1 MGDLAL
7 FFPIVIVLIVCFV
20 VVPVVARAKAEMS
33 GKTQTPNRPANKNR
47 AYNREVDSIHITTD
61 AATERRRRLDQLKSL
76 YDSGMMEKDEYLERC
91 ASVED
96 DFRGNYRR

>member
-1 MGDLAL
+1 MGDLVL
-7 FFPIVIVLIVCFV
+7 FLPVVAVLAVCFV
-20 VVPVVARAKAEMS
+20 AAFVVAKAKSEAPGSTKNQSRAV
-33 GKTQTPNRPANKNR
+33 GKGHG
-47 AYNREVDSIHITTD
+47 YSREVDSIHITTD